1 MKVLI
6 LGGTGFIGRNLVEQ
20 LLSKGHECLI
30 LTRKVG
36 NSNESLVTYLQW
48 DGVDLTSHYDKFDE
62 CDAVVNL
69 IGETIGKWPWSE
81 THKSKVVSSRVSAGK
96 AIVEY
101 YKSSKK
107 MPSVIIQ
114 SSGVGYYGN
123 SSVKGLDESA
133 ASVEDFL
140 SEVAVKW
147 EASTA
152 ALDSMAGVRRC
163 IIRTSLVLDK
173 HQGVLPL
180 MALPVKLF
188 TGGRLGNGTQGVPW
202 IHIKDEV
209 GAIVF
214 LLENASCSGVYNL
227 AAPQQVSNSEFIAA
241 IAKVLGR
248 PFWFPVPAFLLKVLL
263 GEMSDL
269 LLTGQF
275 VQPKRL
281 LESGYLFEYPAL
293 EPALTQIYN
302 S

>member
-48 DGVDLTSHYDKFDE
+48 DGEDLTSHYDKFDE